1 MTSAVATAK
10 GLCVDAATAARTI
23 RNRYWKNNNEKINST
38 WGFFFFLRVTF
49 KTSARSGYQ
58 SRYVDARLIV
68 QKEVSSWLVYGSNK
82 NNCIGPLYC
91 EGLKGLSIPSSFH
104 MLSIGSLPNAYAR
117 EIRRS
122 IRYRKRSIWRPRLI
136 VFNDSLSQLSLSQR
150 NVRPGAT

>member
-10 GLCVDAATAARTI
+10 GLCIDAATAARTI

-49 KTSARSGYQ
+49 KTSARSGDQ

-68 QKEVSSWLVYGSNK
+68 RTEVSSWLVYGSNK

-91 EGLKGLSIPSSFH
+91 EGLKGLSIPSSF
-104 MLSIGSLPNAYAR
+104 PYAF
-117 EIRRS
+117 
-122 IRYRKRSIWRPRLI
+122 YWLFTKR
-136 VFNDSLSQLSLSQR
+136 VCAR
-150 NVRPGAT
+150 NPPEYKV